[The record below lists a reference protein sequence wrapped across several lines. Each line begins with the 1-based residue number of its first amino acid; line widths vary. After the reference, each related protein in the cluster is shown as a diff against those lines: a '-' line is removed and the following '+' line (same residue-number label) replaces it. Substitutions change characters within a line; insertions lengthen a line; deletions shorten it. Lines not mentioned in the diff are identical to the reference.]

1 MKPTLDL
8 EEIKKAGVYTID
20 GDIKPLEQEYSLYYV
35 VFYIDVRSWSERL
48 KHIISK
54 RIEQAPVWLMIDDSR
69 IINRAL
75 VTNISEFEQLS
86 TQINHL
92 VHQLDEKYLNERILV
107 TRKDGSVREVE
118 IMLDKSTGKYA
129 FVNLTTHHVC
139 PCRFDTI
146 TDAVDDMRNDDFV
159 VDFKLKDE

>member
-20 GDIKPLEQEYSLYYV
+20 GDIKHLEQEYPLYYV

-146 TDAVDDMRNDDFV
+146 TDPVDDMRNDDFV

>member
-1 MKPTLDL
+1 MIQKFVEAWDVNKSKL
-8 EEIKKAGVYTID
+8 EEHLKTHRM
-20 GDIKPLEQEYSLYYV
+20 EEYDEYDKLA
-35 VFYIDVRSWSERL
+35 
-48 KHIISK
+48 H
-54 RIEQAPVWLMIDDSR
+54 
-69 IINRAL
+69 
-75 VTNISEFEQLS
+75 
-86 TQINHL
+86 QI
-92 VHQLDEKYLNERILV
+92 DEKYLNERILV

-146 TDAVDDMRNDDFV
+146 KDAVDDMRNDDFV

>member
-1 MKPTLDL
+1 
-8 EEIKKAGVYTID
+8 V
-20 GDIKPLEQEYSLYYV
+20 
-35 VFYIDVRSWSERL
+35 
-48 KHIISK
+48 
-54 RIEQAPVWLMIDDSR
+54 IDDSR
-69 IINRAL
+69 IINRVL
-75 VTNISEFEQLS
+75 MTNISEFEQLS
-86 TQINHL
+86 TQINQV

-146 TDAVDDMRNDDFV
+146 KDAVDDMRNDDFV
-159 VDFKLKDE
+159 VDFKLKDD

>member
-8 EEIKKAGVYTID
+8 EEIKKVGVYTID
-20 GDIKPLEQEYSLYYV
+20 GDIKPLEQESPLYY

-48 KHIISK
+48 RHIISK
-54 RIEQAPVWLMIDDSR
+54 RIEQTPVWLMIDDSR

-86 TQINHL
+86 TQITQL
-92 VHQLDEKYLNERILV
+92 VHQLDEKYLNKRILV
-107 TRKDGSVREVE
+107 TRKDWSVREVE

>member
-20 GDIKPLEQEYSLYYV
+20 GDIKPLEQEDPLYY
-35 VFYIDVRSWSERL
+35 FYIDARSWSERL

-54 RIEQAPVWLMIDDSR
+54 RIEQAPVWLMIDDGR

>member
-1 MKPTLDL
+1 MKLNL
-8 EEIKKAGVYTID
+8 EEIKKAGIYTID
-20 GDIKPLEQEYSLYYV
+20 GDIEPLEKEYPYY

-48 KHIISK
+48 KHLISK
-54 RIEQAPVWLMIDDSR
+54 RIEQEPVWLMIDDSR
-69 IINRAL
+69 ILNRVL
-75 VTNISEFEQLS
+75 MTNISEFEQLS
-86 TQINHL
+86 TQINQL

-107 TRKDGSVREVE
+107 TRKDGSVRKVE

-146 TDAVDDMRNDDFV
+146 KDAVDDMRNDDFV
-159 VDFKLKDE
+159 VDFKLKDD

>member
-20 GDIKPLEQEYSLYYV
+20 GDIKPLEQEDSLYYV

-75 VTNISEFEQLS
+75 VTNISEFEQFS
-86 TQINHL
+86 TKINQL

>member
-20 GDIKPLEQEYSLYYV
+20 GDIKPLEQEGPLYY

-48 KHIISK
+48 RHIISK
-54 RIEQAPVWLMIDDSR
+54 RIEQAPVWLMIDDGR